1 MFNTK
6 TAVRKI
12 IGSTKRGSKNDW
24 DGDGVVNKKDCQ
36 PRNTMRQDKF
46 QKPSK
51 QLGPPKYKKDNK
63 VFVYDGTAWLPGVI
77 TKVRFT
83 SSRWYYDVDTKSVY
97 GEFTVPASKLKLA

>member
-36 PRNTMRQDKF
+36 PRNTMRQDNIDVGKIIEI
-46 QKPSK
+46 QS
-51 QLGPPKYKKDNK
+51 GACRCPKCKKVIPCEDLSGIGCPNCGYQPYK
-63 VFVYDGTAWLPGVI
+63 
-77 TKVRFT
+77 
-83 SSRWYYDVDTKSVY
+83 
-97 GEFTVPASKLKLA
+97 